1 MLFGCAEAAFS
12 DGLNMMKRPNMS
24 AQHTQKNGRRMAFLL
39 ASMTAIMPF
48 SVDAYLPAVLSLAA
62 DLRVDIHLI
71 EKSMSSFMFGVALGQ
86 LLGGSVSDVKG
97 RKTVALSGLAL
108 YAAAAVAL
116 TLLHTIDQLIALRL
130 VQAFGGGMAAVMAGA
145 VVRDH
150 YEGREAAQMFALIGI
165 VMMGAP
171 LLAPMLGSALQSI
184 GGWRL
189 IFAFLTAYAAAVF
202 LLVARFL
209 PKSNVQKGRIGRAF
223 FDGMLRR
230 YLQVL
235 RSKAALGFLFFQAFS
250 FGSMFVFLTESPFV
264 YMKLYGL
271 SPHAYAWIFGCNII
285 TMGTFNRITAWR
297 LKNGSNAEDILLWGI
312 AIQLAANAAMLLAVS
327 LGGGSPPFVLLAAC
341 AMFSVGTQGLVTAN
355 TQACFMA
362 HFREIGGSANAL
374 LMAATSLIGAG
385 MGWLAT
391 LLHNGTPYVMT
402 ALMLCA
408 TTAGTLLLLACSR
421 SAWTDM
427 G

>member
-1 MLFGCAEAAFS
+1 
-12 DGLNMMKRPNMS
+12 
-24 AQHTQKNGRRMAFLL
+24 MAFLL
-39 ASMTAIMPF
+39 AAMTAIMPF

-62 DLRVDIHLI
+62 DLDTDVRLI
-71 EKSMSSFMFGVALGQ
+71 EKSMSSFMLGVALGQ
-86 LLGGSVSDVKG
+86 LSGGSVSDVKG

-108 YAAAAVAL
+108 YAAASVAL

-130 VQAFGGGMAAVMAGA
+130 VQAFGAGMAAVMAGA

-171 LLAPMLGSALQSI
+171 LLAPMIGSALQSI

-189 IFAFLTAYAAAVF
+189 IFAFLTAYSATVF
-202 LLVARFL
+202 LLVFRFL
-209 PKSNVQKGRIGRAF
+209 PPSSAKGRIDRAF
-223 FDGMLRR
+223 FGGMLRR
-230 YLQVL
+230 YLRVL
-235 RSKAALGFLFFQAFS
+235 QTKAALGFLFFQAFS

-264 YMKLYGL
+264 YMHLYSL

-285 TMGTFNRITAWR
+285 TMGIFNRITAWR

-312 AIQLAANAAMLLAVS
+312 GIQLAANAAMLLAVI
-327 LGGGSPPFVLLAAC
+327 LYGGSPPFALLAAC

-355 TQACFMA
+355 TQACFMS

-374 LMAATSLIGAG
+374 LMASTSLIGAG
-385 MGWLAT
+385 TGWLAT
-391 LLHNGTPYVMT
+391 LLHNGTPYVMA

-408 TTAGTLLLLACSR
+408 TTAGTLLLFAFSR
-421 SAWTDM
+421 SAWT
-427 G
+427 GKR